1 MNRIGR
7 MTLAMLE
14 VVFVGFAMSR
24 RVASLKLFPIS
35 IYKRLDLRGIEEC
48 RRPAL
53 LPVEYAKG
61 SDAVWHMD
69 QRSSKRNHPLAV
81 HLNDLVKTVVEVDH
95 LRISRRLL
103 RAHRL
108 QESTPL

>member
-24 RVASLKLFPIS
+24 RVAGLKLFPIS
-35 IYKRLDLRGIEEC
+35 IYKRLNLRGIEEC

-61 SDAVWHMD
+61 SDAVWHISHYRKARRPAGQQGMGQFD
-69 QRSSKRNHPLAV
+69 CGSLTHW
-81 HLNDLVKTVVEVDH
+81 KTGCSG
-95 LRISRRLL
+95 RIL
-103 RAHRL
+103 
-108 QESTPL
+108 PK